1 MLHRLTSLPALA
13 VLFVAVGCS
22 SSDDTAG
29 PAVPT
34 PSAQEAALCRALHKQ
49 LPQTVGGLARHAPEH
64 PSDFTAAWGDPA
76 IALRCGVAR
85 PKVLTPGTEHYNPTA
100 DAVEL
105 NGVDWLPE
113 KQDDGSIRCTTT
125 MRKAFV
131 EVTIPAKVAGGAGD
145 MSALTDLAGAVE
157 KTIPEGL

>member
-1 MLHRLTSLPALA
+1 MLHRLTCLPALA
-13 VLFVAVGCS
+13 VLFAAVGCS

-34 PSAQEAALCRALHKQ
+34 PSAQEATLCRALHRQ
-49 LPQTVGGLARHAPEH
+49 LPQTVGGLGRHAPEH

-76 IALRCGVAR
+76 IALRCGVPR
-85 PKVLTPGTEHYNPTA
+85 PKLLTPGTEHYNPTA

-113 KQDDGSIRCTTT
+113 KQGDGSIRCTTT

-131 EVTIPAKVAGGAGD
+131 EVTIPAKIAGAAGD
-145 MSALTDLAGAVE
+145 MSALTDLAGAIE
-157 KTIPEGL
+157 KTIPEGQ